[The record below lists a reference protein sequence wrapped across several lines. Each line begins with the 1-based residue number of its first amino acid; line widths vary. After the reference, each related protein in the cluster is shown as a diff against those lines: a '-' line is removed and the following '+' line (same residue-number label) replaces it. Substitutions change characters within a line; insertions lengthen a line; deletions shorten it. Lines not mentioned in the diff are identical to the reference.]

1 VDEVYGPMS
10 DFAEIPPP
18 LYEQVA
24 RAESNGNGAVDVRS
38 QEALSAKYQDYDDRT
53 TAQEPKR
60 S

>member
-24 RAESNGNGAVDVRS
+24 HAERNGNGAGDKTS
-38 QEALSAKYQDYDDRT
+38 QEALSAKYQEYDDRAA
-53 TAQEPKR
+53 AQETKG